1 MTEGA
6 ACMTADKRRCGLHDR
21 WCMKVQPAWPLMYEG
36 AARMTA
42 NDKGVALMTTGKEWK
57 VLLYEQLPLIRNLPY
72 EQN

>member
-42 NDKGVALMTTGKEWK
+42 NDKGVALMTTGKE
-57 VLLYEQLPLIRNLPY
+57 
-72 EQN
+72 